1 MLNIH
6 ATLVSLHN
14 KGILLVGKSGTG
26 KSDLALRLIMG
37 HQATLVA
44 DDRVE
49 LNIIDGKLYG
59 YSPQE
64 IAGKME
70 VRQIGILPFPIKK
83 QEEITLCVELVHDR
97 TDLERMPQTEYVDFL
112 GVSITKIKLYPF
124 DCSTIYKILAKLS
137 SITRL

>member
-1 MLNIH
+1 MLI
-6 ATLVSLHN
+6 
-14 KGILLVGKSGTG
+14 GKSGSG

-37 HQATLVA
+37 YQAILVA

-49 LNIIDGKLYG
+49 LNIVEGKLYG

-64 IAGKME
+64 IAGKIE
-70 VRQIGILPFPIKK
+70 VRHIGILSFPIKK

-97 TDLERMPQTEYVDFL
+97 NDLERMPQTEYADFL

-124 DCSTIYKILAKLS
+124 DCSTIYKILAKLN
-137 SITRL
+137 SIASL